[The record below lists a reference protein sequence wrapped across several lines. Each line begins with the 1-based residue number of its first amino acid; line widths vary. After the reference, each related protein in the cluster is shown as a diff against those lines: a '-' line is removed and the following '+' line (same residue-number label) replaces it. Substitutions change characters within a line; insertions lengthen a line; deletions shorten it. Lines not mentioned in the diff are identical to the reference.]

1 MPNSSAG
8 GILKRTLRHSKYSTY
23 TVIKSKA
30 LPWSFTF
37 IVLGYKLCYPW
48 IPRAVLLVEEPSSQ
62 RRNKKSLKIGDGPE
76 TRQSSTCCRDFET
89 KEQESEGRGRTRH
102 AAQTISKRQALY
114 SGKVPVNADLRP
126 EERETRNRD
135 TAL

>member
-8 GILKRTLRHSKYSTY
+8 GILKRTLRHSKYSGVSTY
-23 TVIKSKA
+23 TVFESRA

-37 IVLGYKLCYPW
+37 FFLGYKL
-48 IPRAVLLVEEPSSQ
+48 
-62 RRNKKSLKIGDGPE
+62 KSLKIGDGPE

-89 KEQESEGRGRTRH
+89 KERKSEGRERGRTRH
-102 AAQTISKRQALY
+102 AVQTISKRQALY
-114 SGKVPVNADLRP
+114 SGKVP
-126 EERETRNRD
+126 EERETRNSD